1 MHRRCSKRTCKATL
15 AEHTEFV
22 WERKHEKR
30 EREQP
35 QRVNSARER
44 QREREKENIINLF
57 KHGEI
62 IMKEKQISFIHCD
75 FIVCKHGRLFVVVA
89 KSNKTEWCVVSFFSL
104 FCITGR
110 ICNFLFLLP
119 YLNVNWYFIFS
130 SVYRVY
136 IVDLSCVKLFAQW
149 HFDWLY
155 GLVCLFAWKRTDL
168 RFYVCTTKPIGVIFV
183 GVLLWFG

>member
-1 MHRRCSKRTCKATL
+1 MY
-15 AEHTEFV
+15 
-22 WERKHEKR
+22 
-30 EREQP
+30 
-35 QRVNSARER
+35 
-44 QREREKENIINLF
+44 
-57 KHGEI
+57 
-62 IMKEKQISFIHCD
+62 
-75 FIVCKHGRLFVVVA
+75 
-89 KSNKTEWCVVSFFSL
+89 VSFFSL

-183 GVLLWFG
+183 GVFVVIRIILRQKNKEIRSVVVWFAKRRLTIYRKNRNNKPIEQSLIFPRYLSSCIYWIIQSGKQIIRKESSILQSICGWMMISAPTTTIICLQWI